1 MPSISNVLINELRL
15 LRERTIP
22 LFDLPESRLKKRYR
36 RGGWTAREVLVHI
49 ADTEA
54 VLLERLRRVAAQPKA
69 LIMAFDPD
77 AWADRLD
84 YSTRDL
90 VICQALFTAARS
102 ANLELIERHR
112 DEAGRS
118 GVHSEAGTITL
129 ADVAERVRW
138 HNEHHLAQVEQAIGG

>member
-1 MPSISNVLINELRL
+1 MPSIPAKLERELCL
-15 LRERTIP
+15 LRDRTIL
-22 LFDLPESRLKKRYR
+22 LFDLPESRLKRRYR

-54 VLLERLRRVAAQPKA
+54 VLMERLRRVAAQPKA

-77 AWADRLD
+77 AWAGTLD

-90 VICQALFTAARS
+90 AIAQSLFAAARAS
-102 ANLELIERHR
+102 NIELISRHR

-138 HNEHHLAQVEQAIGG
+138 HNDHHLEQVLRATGA

>member
-1 MPSISNVLINELRL
+1 MPSIPNSLIRDLRL

-22 LFDLPESRLKKRYR
+22 LFDLPESRLKRRYR
-36 RGGWTAREVLVHI
+36 RGGWTARQVLVHM

-54 VLLERLRRVAAQPKA
+54 VIMERLRRVAAQPKA

-84 YSTRDL
+84 YATRDL
-90 VICQALFTAARS
+90 AISQALFTAARS
-102 ANLELIERHR
+102 SNLELIERHR

-138 HNEHHLAQVEQAIGG
+138 HNEHHLAQVEQAVRS

>member
-1 MPSISNVLINELRL
+1 MPSIPNSLINELRL

-22 LFDLPESRLKKRYR
+22 LFDLPESRLKRRYR
-36 RGGWTAREVLVHI
+36 RGGWTARQVLVHM

-54 VLLERLRRVAAQPKA
+54 VIMERLRRVAAQPKA

-102 ANLELIERHR
+102 SNLELIERHR

-138 HNEHHLAQVEQAIGG
+138 HNEHHLAQVELAVGE